1 MSGTK
6 KTPERMCIACRKMHD
21 KSDLLRLV
29 RQEDRVYLDVTG
41 KAQGRGAYVCRNK
54 ACIDKAIDKGA
65 IRHHF
70 KAGPAEDLK
79 TALYNE
85 VDAKALRLIGMANRA
100 GQVTAGMNA
109 VVRDLSQ
116 GKIKLLVVSEDIGDN
131 SLKKIEHAS
140 EDQEVPLITLGT
152 SQSLG
157 NYTGAEK
164 RSIVGIKDNN
174 FAQAITGLLV
184 V

>member
-29 RQEDRVYLDVTG
+29 RQEDRVYLDVSG
-41 KAQGRGAYVCRNK
+41 KTQGRGAYVCRNK
-54 ACIDKAIDKGA
+54 TCVDKALDMGA
-65 IRHHF
+65 VRHHL
-70 KAGPAEDLK
+70 KAEAAEDLK
-79 TALYNE
+79 AALYNE
-85 VDAKALRLIGMANRA
+85 LDAKALRLVGMANRA

-109 VVRDLSQ
+109 VVRDLNQ
-116 GKIKLLVVSEDIGDN
+116 GKIRLLIVADDIGEN
-131 SLKKIEHAS
+131 SLKKIEHAA
-140 EDQEVPLITLGT
+140 ENQEVPLIILGT

-157 NYTGAEK
+157 TYTGAEK
-164 RSIVGIKDNN
+164 RSIVGIKDSN
-174 FAQAITGLLV
+174 FAQVIAGLLV